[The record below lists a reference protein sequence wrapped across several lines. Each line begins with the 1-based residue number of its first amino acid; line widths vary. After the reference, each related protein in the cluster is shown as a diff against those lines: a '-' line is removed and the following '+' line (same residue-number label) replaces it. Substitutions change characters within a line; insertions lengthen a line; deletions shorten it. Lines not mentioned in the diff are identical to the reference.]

1 MALTAPGTA
10 GSLGSS
16 VTERDAVWQRG
27 LAWVEAQLP
36 EFILPRP
43 LDPDDVFPLKALGEL
58 ARTADLLCRPRDLPV
73 EMQSRARALLEFAWG
88 QFGEGRLFVELLEQR
103 PWPVLGTMY
112 SIFEPHGFD
121 HQGAR
126 QALARLVGPGGLTLK
141 QMAPPL
147 RQTPRQPLTRYGP
160 DGAAVL
166 ALALALAWRVV
177 SLASPWS
184 EQRLFPHT
192 ALAKCPRVDELDD
205 GQAYSLTHAVF
216 FMTDFGSRPQDLPVS
231 CREYLADNAPS
242 WAEAFRRRS
251 NHDLFAELALACCCA
266 GGQAAWAEAG
276 LGASQAQDGLV
287 PGPGLRSPELVAR
300 ATPERRRFLEN
311 YHTTLAAIMAS
322 FGVTVGLERR

>member
-1 MALTAPGTA
+1 MALTPLSTA

-16 VTERDAVWQRG
+16 VQERDAVWQRG
-27 LAWVEAQLP
+27 LTWVEAQLP

-43 LDPDDVFPLKALGEL
+43 LDTDDVFPLKALGEL
-58 ARTADLLCRPRDLPV
+58 ARTADLLCRPQTLPV

-88 QFGEGRLFVELLEQR
+88 QFGEGQLFADLLERR

-112 SIFEPHGFD
+112 SIFEPHGFQ
-121 HQGAR
+121 HPGAR
-126 QALARLVGPGGLTLK
+126 QALAGLGEPGALR
-141 QMAPPL
+141 L
-147 RQTPRQPLTRYGP
+147 RQVAPQPREPRPPLTRYGP

-177 SLASPWS
+177 GLASPWS

-192 ALAKCPRVDELDD
+192 ALAKCPRVDQLDD

-216 FMTDFGSRPQDLPVS
+216 FMTDFGSRPGGLPEP
-231 CREYLADNAPS
+231 CREYLAGNAPR

-251 NHDLFAELALACCCA
+251 NLDLFAELALACCCA
-266 GGQAAWAEAG
+266 GGQADWVEAG
-276 LGASQAQDGLV
+276 LRASQAPDGMV
-287 PGPGLRSPELVAR
+287 PGPGLRAPELVVR

-322 FGVTVGLERR
+322 FGARVGLDRR